1 MKKILKST
9 LLLMMGMGLFVACE
23 TDNDSNPTVQT
34 PTQFTVNTPVFANTL
49 VDLAN
54 SSNIDLTWSQPN
66 YGFPLVAKYDVEVST
81 SQDMA
86 NAQVVQTASGDPK
99 ASVDAALLAST
110 LTNMLLESGHTE
122 DEFPMEIPVY
132 FRVKAYVQTT
142 ASEVVE
148 NTTILSNV
156 VALNKVRLLFSLP
169 PVATPEQLYLIGEF
183 CNWEW
188 SKSLKMVQCY
198 DGANVFWHMVYIGE
212 GGIKFNIEQAWDG
225 SEVGFAGLHSVTGDL
240 AGEIIDSGGNIASST
255 PGWYLMIVTCNVE
268 GRNVNYDVQFNK
280 PEVWLMGTVTPTQSW
295 SELEDGCMFTVPA
308 AADGEFV
315 SPAFANDAAA
325 DSGVRAYVKVPGFDW
340 WKTEFMVFD
349 KKIVY
354 RGMGGDQERVTATAG
369 QKLYLNFTTET
380 GEIK

>member
-156 VALNKVRLLFSLP
+156 VLITSCENTRAVLP
-169 PVATPEQLYLIGEF
+169 
-183 CNWEW
+183 
-188 SKSLKMVQCY
+188 
-198 DGANVFWHMVYIGE
+198 
-212 GGIKFNIEQAWDG
+212 
-225 SEVGFAGLHSVTGDL
+225 
-240 AGEIIDSGGNIASST
+240 
-255 PGWYLMIVTCNVE
+255 
-268 GRNVNYDVQFNK
+268 
-280 PEVWLMGTVTPTQSW
+280 
-295 SELEDGCMFTVPA
+295 
-308 AADGEFV
+308 
-315 SPAFANDAAA
+315 
-325 DSGVRAYVKVPGFDW
+325 DW
-340 WKTEFMVFD
+340 
-349 KKIVY
+349 
-354 RGMGGDQERVTATAG
+354 
-369 QKLYLNFTTET
+369 
-380 GEIK
+380 

>member
-9 LLLMMGMGLFVACE
+9 LLLMMGMGLFVACQ

-54 SSNIDLTWSQPN
+54 SKTIELTWSQPN
-66 YGFPLVAKYDVEVST
+66 YGFPLAASYDVEVST
-81 SQDMA
+81 SQDMS
-86 NAQVVQTASGDPK
+86 NAQLVQTVTGDPR
-99 ASVDAALLAST
+99 ASLDAGILAST
-110 LTNMLLESGHTE
+110 LTQMLLDDGHTE
-122 DEFPMEIPVY
+122 EEFPMEIPVF

-142 ASEVVE
+142 ASDVVE

-156 VALNKVRLLFSLP
+156 VALNKVNLAFSLA
-169 PVATPEQLYLIGEF
+169 PVSAPETLYLVGDF
-183 CNWEW
+183 CGWEW

-212 GGIKFNIEQAWDG
+212 SGVKFNIEQAWDG
-225 SEVGFAGLHSVTGDL
+225 AEVGFAGLHSVTGDL
-240 AGEIIDSGGNIASST
+240 ADEIIESGGNIASSN

-268 GRNVNYDVQFNK
+268 GRNINYDVQFNK
-280 PEVWLMGTVTPTQSW
+280 PEVWLMGTVTPLAGW
-295 SELEDGCMFTVPA
+295 SELEDGCMFDVPTED
-308 AADGEFV
+308 DGEFV

-349 KKIVY
+349 GAIVY
-354 RGMGGDQERVTATAG
+354 RGMGGDQDRVTATAG
-369 QKLYLNFTTET
+369 QKLYLNFTKET
-380 GEIK
+380 GAIK